1 MKHFPT
7 PVTVMQLWLSLFWK
21 PFFPAL
27 FPYGSYFSYEQQA
40 SLPFTLNCPRQ
51 PPVEMHWA
59 NKGVRVA
66 RCSQQCHW
74 CPCHFPTKSHSS
86 GNGSAPDIYTGSLTP
101 HSAIYCY
108 IFLTHSHWK
117 LTRMG
122 LPCPATHRCQCSWA
136 AMKVRTK
143 LITPA
148 DAGTQEWFC
157 LRHQSQ
163 SFPPM
168 SKPQNKY
175 SKSHSNLMVVSKLLN
190 MNISYHKSKF
200 KLQQTI

>member
-74 CPCHFPTKSHSS
+74 CPCHFPTKVILQEMDLHLTFTQGASHPTVPFTATFSS
-86 GNGSAPDIYTGSLTP
+86 HIAIGSSQGWGCHAQPPTGV
-101 HSAIYCY
+101 
-108 IFLTHSHWK
+108 K
-117 LTRMG
+117 
-122 LPCPATHRCQCSWA
+122 CSWA

-157 LRHQSQ
+157 LRHRSQ

-168 SKPQNKY
+168 SKTQNKY

>member
-1 MKHFPT
+1 MEHFPT

-66 RCSQQCHW
+66 RCPQQCHR
-74 CPCHFPTKSHSS
+74 CPCHLLKKSHSS
-86 GNGSAPDIYTGSLTP
+86 EMELHLTFTQRTSHPTVPFTATFSSHTSSQPSEAHRDQGS
-101 HSAIYCY
+101 H
-108 IFLTHSHWK
+108 
-117 LTRMG
+117 
-122 LPCPATHRCQCSWA
+122 CPATHRCQCSWA
-136 AMKVRTK
+136 GMQVHTM

-148 DAGTQEWFC
+148 DAE
-157 LRHQSQ
+157 HQSGFVWGIDLSLLHPWTNLKTSTQ
-163 SFPPM
+163 SHIQTWRLF
-168 SKPQNKY
+168 
-175 SKSHSNLMVVSKLLN
+175 LN
-190 MNISYHKSKF
+190 C
-200 KLQQTI
+200 